1 MFNKY
6 FALQEANGI
15 LPDIREDI
23 AHLQH
28 LQKEFKTAYY
38 HLQAVKKGKLEDEAG
53 SKEDIFLLESWIDFL
68 EIQAQHYI
76 QQLEKHSIYVKSID
90 NGLVDFPARLYG
102 ESIFLCWKQG
112 EEYISH
118 YHEWFE
124 TFNHRKK
131 ITVTDDD

>member
-6 FALQEANGI
+6 FALHEANNI
-15 LPDIREDI
+15 LPSIRESM

-28 LQKEFKTAYY
+28 LQKEFKTAYH
-38 HLQAVKKGKLEDEAG
+38 HLQAVKKGSFEDEIKN
-53 SKEDIFLLESWIDFL
+53 KEDIFMLEAWIDFL
-68 EIQAQHYI
+68 EIQAQHFI

-90 NGLVDFPARLYG
+90 DGLVDFPARLYG
-102 ESIFLCWKQG
+102 KSIFLCWRQG

-131 ITVTDDD
+131 ITLTDDD